1 MNVIDQALEFASEMH
16 YGQYRK
22 FTDNPYIE
30 HLRQTAEFLYDM
42 YTDVTLEDYAAA
54 LLHDVIEDTEIPVET
69 VRTVFGDYITNLVL
83 ELTIDEK
90 EKEEKGKKVYLA
102 EKLNEMSEKAFNI
115 KIADRLSNI
124 IGLLDLRIPKDF
136 VKWYTKETD
145 YMLNHLT
152 RKLNAEQTAAV
163 QRLVGAVQLVRLERL
178 NG

>member
-1 MNVIDQALEFASEMH
+1 MNVIDKALEFASEMH
-16 YGQYRK
+16 YGQKRQ
-22 FTDNPYIE
+22 FTDDPYIE
-30 HLRQTAEFLYDM
+30 HLRQTAEFVYEM
-42 YTDVTLEDYAAA
+42 YKDVTLEDYAAA
-54 LLHDVIEDTEIPVET
+54 LLHDVIEDTEIPEEMM
-69 VRTVFGDYITNLVL
+69 RSSFGDYITDLVM
-83 ELTIDEK
+83 ELTINEQ

-145 YMLNHLT
+145 YILQHLT
-152 RKLNAEQTAAV
+152 RDLSAEQMAAV
-163 QRLVGAVQLVRLERL
+163 QRLVGAVQLVRMDRL